1 MFLLRW
7 NFLFASLLAF
17 ALCSPLLATHP
28 QRSETATF
36 NDFLKGDFNG
46 VSLTSEGKLVL
57 SPECEEMLATEEA
70 FVYSLVANKMGVLYL
85 GTGNNGKVF
94 RIEAD
99 GTGKEWA
106 KVEQAGV
113 YALAIDSQNRVYAG
127 AGPDAKIYR
136 FDSAGKAE
144 LFFDVKEKYVW
155 ALTFDSSDN
164 LFVATGPGGKIYK
177 VSPAGEGTILYDSE
191 ETHIVALA
199 WDLNRELLAGTAPGG
214 QVVRL
219 DASGKPFVLLDSAL
233 EEVRTIAVD
242 RYGVIYAAAISGGRD
257 ESGSKSSTSSSSSS
271 SSDEGKTEESTV
283 SIFGTDKGGQ
293 LEVYRIEKDGVSE
306 LLYSSDDEIVF
317 DLLMRSDGNLLMA
330 TGAKGKVFSLS
341 PKGFLTVLVD
351 TSEEQVTRFYESEGT
366 LYVATANVGKVFK
379 VSPQAAA
386 KGTYESPVVDAGM
399 LARWGTISWTIVDAA
414 EAQKVA
420 VYSRQG
426 NTAKPDRTWTG
437 WEGPYTEAGGSPVK
451 GVASRYLQWK
461 IEFASDGGAGSLLA
475 QKNGVDN
482 VSVTYL
488 QHNQPPR
495 IESVTVHTPGIA
507 LTRFPQSNSSGGVPP
522 GGPDGAHINS
532 MPKLLREL
540 ESPRVIAPQRKIFIP
555 GARGISWEAKD
566 PNDDILTFSVYLR
579 GASEDSWTLL
589 KEGVEDSEYTIDGIS
604 YPSGSYSVKVVA
616 SDAASNP
623 AGMAR
628 RHELVSRPFVID
640 NSLPA
645 IEFGAPRPE
654 SGGLTLSFSVSTAAA
669 PLYQVEY
676 SVDGGTWLVVFSED
690 GIVDQTRE
698 AFVLQLKALKAGAHV
713 VRVRAVDVN
722 GNVATAQ
729 QTATAG

>member
-1 MFLLRW
+1 MFSLRRNSLL
-7 NFLFASLLAF
+7 ASLLAF
-17 ALCSPLLATHP
+17 TLCPTLLAANP

-36 NDFLKGDFNG
+36 QDFLKGDFNG

-57 SPECEEMLATEEA
+57 SPECKEMLATEEA
-70 FVYSLVANKMGVLYL
+70 FVYSMVAGKMGVLYL

-106 KVEQAGV
+106 KLEQAGV
-113 YALAIDSQNRVYAG
+113 YALAIDSQNRLYAG

-136 FDSAGKAE
+136 FDSEGKAE
-144 LFFDVKEKYVW
+144 LFFDIKEKYVW

-177 VSPAGEGTILYDSE
+177 VNTAGEGTLFYDSE
-191 ETHIVALA
+191 ETHIATLA

-219 DASGKPFVLLDSAL
+219 DAAGKPFVLLDSSL
-233 EEVRTIAVD
+233 EEVRSIVVD

-257 ESGSKSSTSSSSSS
+257 ESGSKNSTSSSSSS

-283 SIFGTDKGGQ
+283 SIFGTEKGGQ

-317 DLLMRSDGNLLMA
+317 DLWMRSDGNLLMA

-351 TSEEQVTRFYESEGT
+351 TTEEQATRFYESEGT
-366 LYVATANVGKVFK
+366 LYVATANVGKLFK
-379 VSPQAAA
+379 VSPQAAS
-386 KGTYESPVVDAGM
+386 KGTYESSVIDAGM
-399 LARWGTISWTIVDAA
+399 LARWGTISWAIVDPA
-414 EAQKVA
+414 EPGKVA
-420 VYSRQG
+420 VFSRQG

-437 WEGPYTEAGGSPVK
+437 WEGPYGEAAGTPVQ

-475 QKNGVDN
+475 QKNGVDS
-482 VSVTYL
+482 VAVTYL

-495 IESVTVHTPGIA
+495 IESVTVHTPSIA
-507 LTRFPQSNSSGGVPP
+507 LSRFPQSNSSGGVPP

-540 ESPRVIAPQRKIFIP
+540 ESPRVVAPQRKIFIP

-566 PNDDILTFSVYLR
+566 PNDDILTYSVYLR
-579 GASEDSWTLL
+579 GASEENWVLL
-589 KEGVEDSEYTIDGIS
+589 KEGLEDSEYTIDGMS

-623 AGMAR
+623 ADKAR

-640 NSLPA
+640 NSLPV
-645 IEFGAPRPE
+645 IEFGSPKSE
-654 SGGLTLSFSVSTAAA
+654 GGGLSVGFNISTTAA

-676 SVDGGTWLVVFSED
+676 SVDGGSWLVVFSED

-698 AFVLQLKALKAGAHV
+698 AFVLQLKGLKSGGHL

-729 QTATAG
+729 QAVTAG